1 MESIHTRSAHLRVEV
16 MDFAGVEVEIIRV
29 HGEWPAR
36 YRALLFDSSDRFPKD
51 HTTSW
56 DRVSGERKTGSWSSS
71 ADALTLRG
79 ARKKAA
85 LLYADYASWN
95 PANVARRAA
104 ARAREV
110 AEAQT
115 RTAQV
120 ATAAVF
126 GLQ

>member
-1 MESIHTRSAHLRVEV
+1 METDNLHTRTAHLRVDLL
-16 MDFAGVEVEIIRV
+16 DFAGVEVEIIRV

-51 HTTSW
+51 HTTTW

-85 LLYADYASWN
+85 LLFADYASWN
-95 PANVARRAA
+95 PAILSKRASVAA
-104 ARAREV
+104 ARKASG
-110 AEAQT
+110 AQT
-115 RTAQV
+115 AITIN
-120 ATAAVF
+120 
-126 GLQ
+126 